1 MEIVVDACA
10 IIAVI
15 VKEPERD
22 LVIRLTKNTSI
33 LSPDVVPYEV
43 ANALTKMMKKKVIE
57 KERMLTAF
65 DYYKKIPIKTMKVN
79 MERALEIA
87 WDFTIYAYDACYLE
101 IAQRLDLPLLTFDD
115 TMTRVGEKLG
125 VRMAGGKNADY

>member
-1 MEIVVDACA
+1 
-10 IIAVI
+10 
-15 VKEPERD
+15 
-22 LVIRLTKNTSI
+22 
-33 LSPDVVPYEV
+33 
-43 ANALTKMMKKKVIE
+43 
-57 KERMLTAF
+57 
-65 DYYKKIPIKTMKVN
+65 MKVS